1 MDLSKFVHGFLLLV
15 YCITCITY
23 ITVIINIINK
33 NKKRKTSI
41 SKNTNTVTSK
51 YKYTCWQTW
60 LYNYGE
66 LLICASSQSDWQIL
80 TWPEM
85 LTQEF
90 LQQFNIG
97 FIRPGK
103 ILRPFTKFIVDIHI
117 WPVIKVRIVALVNGF
132 VFYRISFDKSLISKK
147 APLITGNLRM
157 QTF

>member
-1 MDLSKFVHGFLLLV
+1 M
-15 YCITCITY
+15 Y
-23 ITVIINIINK
+23 ITKSYMDNISIYHDGHSAPIVIIEFR
-33 NKKRKTSI
+33 KKRKTSLSENI
-41 SKNTNTVTSK
+41 NTATSK

-103 ILRPFTKFIVDIHI
+103 ILQPFTKF
-117 WPVIKVRIVALVNGF
+117 IVALVNGF
-132 VFYRISFDKSLISKK
+132 VLRQEETGRSSQD
-147 APLITGNLRM
+147 GNLE
-157 QTF
+157 QNLFWQKPYFKESASNH